1 MSEENMAVET
11 PEEETKEEAPQP
23 DIAAE
28 LQEFGHQLA
37 AATKAVFAS
46 PEAQEAKTQ
55 LQRGLDSLSKT
66 VNQLADQARETKVGQ
81 KVESGVSEAS
91 ATLKEKRVLE
101 TLADSVAGALQAV
114 NKAMG
119 QAVEKAE
126 KRTETKSAKKGP
138 KQIEVVGTEM
148 EDEEEVQ
155 A

>member
-1 MSEENMAVET
+1 MSEENIAVET

-23 DIAAE
+23 DIANE

-37 AATKAVFAS
+37 AATKAVLAS
-46 PEAQEAKTQ
+46 PEAQEAKVQ

-126 KRTETKSAKKGP
+126 KRTEAKAVKKGP
-138 KQIEVVGTEM
+138 QQIEVVETDM
-148 EDEEEVQ
+148 EEEEEVQ